1 MGLCH
6 TGKVTASQIDSNRER
21 QLLVEALSQVAQGN
35 REALREVY
43 ARTSAKLFGVC
54 LRILGDKGEAEDAL
68 QEIYLVVWRRA
79 GSFDPGR
86 ASPITWLSVLARNR
100 AIDMLRASGRPRA
113 TEPIERAL
121 DVADGE
127 PDALAVLEAGQ
138 ERSQLMGCVEE
149 LEKRQADAIRAA
161 FFAGLSYPELATRA
175 AMPLGT
181 MKSLIRRGLLRLR
194 ECLER

>member
-1 MGLCH
+1 MN
-6 TGKVTASQIDSNRER
+6 ASETDRNRER
-21 QLLVEALSQVAQGN
+21 SLLVQALVQVAQGD

-54 LRILGDKGEAEDAL
+54 LRILGDRSEAEDAL

-79 GSFDPGR
+79 GTFDPGR
-86 ASPITWLSVLARNR
+86 TSPITWLAVLARNR

-121 DVADGE
+121 EVPDSE
-127 PDALAVLEAGQ
+127 PDALSLLETDQ
-138 ERSQLMGCVEE
+138 ESGRLMGCVGE
-149 LEKRQADAIRAA
+149 LEKRQAEAIRAA
-161 FFAGLSYPELATRA
+161 FFAGLSYPELASRSA
-175 AMPLGT
+175 VPLGT
-181 MKSLIRRGLLRLR
+181 MKSMIRRGLLRLR